1 MKRAVEEARIYR
13 DTGLDALL
21 VENMH
26 DTPYLRGVGSEVT
39 AAMTRVACEVR
50 AAVPQ
55 LPLGVQVLA
64 GNHSDS
70 TRGVGG
76 ECYYP
81 LNRAS

>member
-26 DTPYLRGVGSEVT
+26 DTPYLRGVVGSEVT

-64 GNHSDS
+64 GNHSDR
-70 TRGVGG
+70 TWVG
-76 ECYYP
+76 ECHY
-81 LNRAS
+81 LLIK